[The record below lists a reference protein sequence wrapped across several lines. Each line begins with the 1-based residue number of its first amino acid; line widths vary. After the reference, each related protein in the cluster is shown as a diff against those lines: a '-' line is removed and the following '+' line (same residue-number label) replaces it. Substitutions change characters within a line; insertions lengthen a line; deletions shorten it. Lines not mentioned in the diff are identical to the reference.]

1 MDISDQIS
9 SSGFIKVPDLA
20 DGPRRAVI
28 ADVRPGR
35 FKGPDM
41 ELQDGNILSL
51 NATNMRMLA
60 NAWGTETDRWIGKEI
75 ELYVGKT
82 QFQGETRDSVLV
94 KTISPPVPL
103 AERPQ
108 PKPKPAAKPAAT
120 VDMDDSIPF

>member
-1 MDISDQIS
+1 MDISDQIN

-41 ELQDGNILSL
+41 ELQDGSVLSL
-51 NATNMRMLA
+51 NATNMRTLA
-60 NAWGTETDRWIGKEI
+60 NAWGTETDGWIGKEI

-82 QFQGETRDSVLV
+82 QFQGQDRDSVLV
-94 KTISPPVPL
+94 RTISPPIPL
-103 AERPQ
+103 GER
-108 PKPKPAAKPAAT
+108 PKPKLKPASNSSAELN
-120 VDMDDSIPF
+120 DEIPF